1 MRSLRFTILVLV
13 AVLAVTLIPA
23 LAERDWA
30 SIVVEGVLIGVLV
43 LWYRSLKRRS

>member
-1 MRSLRFTILVLV
+1 MRSLRFIVLILV

-23 LAERDWA
+23 LAERDWV
-30 SIVVEGVLIGVLV
+30 SMVVGSLLIGVLV